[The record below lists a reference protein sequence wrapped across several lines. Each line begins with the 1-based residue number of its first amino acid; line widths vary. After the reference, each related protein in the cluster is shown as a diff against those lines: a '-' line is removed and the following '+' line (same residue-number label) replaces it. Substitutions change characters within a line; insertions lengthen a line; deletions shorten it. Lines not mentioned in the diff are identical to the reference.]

1 VPRVL
6 PRPVFLPNSRRAN
19 VTFRT
24 QFNFGLLLPHS
35 LTHSLLTH
43 ALTTHSSQLRL
54 VGVMYLS
61 RWEDVKVYPRA
72 AEGAVLLLVV
82 LSLAHAL
89 REVRVSERVSGGVVR
104 GRWRWRALSVWL
116 SLLLVAGSWELY
128 SALLLPKWHPV
139 CYPKSLIMLSNC
151 HSLWGSLRHVPRE
164 YSISLWCGALHA
176 SMHALAYSVFLCIIL
191 LAVAYMSWAV
201 GRHEKY
207 TAAPLSFVA
216 CFLFLFYS
224 LSFECFALSNN
235 LLRYSKLVLRM
246 PIYIFCLTRQF

>member
-1 VPRVL
+1 MPRGL

-24 QFNFGLLLPHS
+24 QFNLGCFFHTHS

-164 YSISLWCGALHA
+164 YSISLWCGALHTY
-176 SMHALAYSVFLCIIL
+176 MHACMHLLIL
-191 LAVAYMSWAV
+191 YL
-201 GRHEKY
+201 
-207 TAAPLSFVA
+207 FV
-216 CFLFLFYS
+216 S
-224 LSFECFALSNN
+224 
-235 LLRYSKLVLRM
+235 
-246 PIYIFCLTRQF
+246 FCLQWLTCLGPWADTRSILRLHSVSWLASSSSSTPFLSSVSHFPTICCATVS